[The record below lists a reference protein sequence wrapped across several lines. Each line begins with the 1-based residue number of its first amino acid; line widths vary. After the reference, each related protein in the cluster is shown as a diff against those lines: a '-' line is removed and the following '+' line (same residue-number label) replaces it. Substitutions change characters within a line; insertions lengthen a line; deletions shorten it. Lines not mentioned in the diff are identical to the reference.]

1 MTNIEFLFAS
11 GLDFNHLFVL
21 QNIDNL
27 PQINRITGYYNILKV
42 KGFIEEDGLINEK
55 GKEIVNLFTKKEEL
69 SITTNNDVEKEETKP
84 ITFSEWC
91 YILYIQL
98 QEKLVKL
105 TGKKQVNLTF
115 DGKQTSYPYLCSY
128 VDLEGKLKK
137 FISRYNYNDLK
148 RIEILLLKHCELR
161 NQKIMR
167 YILREK
173 PETGSDLA
181 SDYENYVEDSFE
193 TVNKIVNKNDFF

>member
-1 MTNIEFLFAS
+1 MNNVEHLFAS

-21 QNIDNL
+21 QNIDNI
-27 PQINRITGYYNILKV
+27 PEINRITGYYNVLKA
-42 KGFIEEDGLINEK
+42 KGFIEEDGILSVK
-55 GKEIVNLFTKKEEL
+55 GQEIIAQFMQKEENCTNHAIKKET
-69 SITTNNDVEKEETKP
+69 IKEFQP
-84 ITFSEWC
+84 LTFSEWSA
-91 YILYIQL
+91 ILHRQL

-115 DGKQTSYPYLCSY
+115 DGKGTTYPYLCSV

-137 FISRYNYNDLK
+137 FIQRYNYTDLK
-148 RIEILLLKHCELR
+148 RIEHLLLKHCEVR

-181 SDYENYVEDSFE
+181 SDYENYSENQEQNSNFE
-193 TVNKIVNKNDFF
+193 GTNI